1 MNLGYPASEGKTMP
15 RIPKGDAPTLA
26 YYFLAMLILIVTL
39 FGVAVG
45 IKGLGELIHRML
57 WVLV

>member
-1 MNLGYPASEGKTMP
+1 MA
-15 RIPKGDAPTLA
+15 RIPKHDVPSLA

-45 IKGLGELIHRML
+45 IKGLGELIRSML
-57 WVLV
+57 WGLV

>member
-1 MNLGYPASEGKTMP
+1 MMP
-15 RIPKGDAPTLA
+15 RIPKHDAPTLG
-26 YYFLAMLILIVTL
+26 YYFLAMLILVVTL

-45 IKGLGELIHRML
+45 VKGLGELIHRML

>member
-1 MNLGYPASEGKTMP
+1 MP
-15 RIPKGDAPTLA
+15 RIPKGDVPSLA
-26 YYFLAMLILIVTL
+26 YYFLAMLILVVTL

-45 IKGLGELIHRML
+45 IKGLGELIRKML